1 MPCRDFYGIHHGC
14 RPQILIPYWAHIHPS
29 CWSNIWLS
37 ICIRSVSW
45 WSIMGPEKTAD
56 VNKKVPHP
64 KLTLLLLIAFLA
76 NPGVWRLLHFLDL
89 NPCPLSIW
97 RSPDLICD
105 LLTDFIFLIKALFN
119 MRILLWQFSLILR
132 SDHFKWS
139 CFKWNYAHLAF
150 SLFLQKGGLQSGSSE
165 TKVFL

>member
-1 MPCRDFYGIHHGC
+1 MWVATIKDCKLQLLLTLNKLIFATEITVSLFVSGQHLDSPYGD
-14 RPQILIPYWAHIHPS
+14 
-29 CWSNIWLS
+29 
-37 ICIRSVSW
+37 
-45 WSIMGPEKTAD
+45 PEKTLHNSKAGEQTGF
-56 VNKKVPHP
+56 VS
-64 KLTLLLLIAFLA
+64 TWSTLLLIAFLA

-165 TKVFL
+165 TKVFP